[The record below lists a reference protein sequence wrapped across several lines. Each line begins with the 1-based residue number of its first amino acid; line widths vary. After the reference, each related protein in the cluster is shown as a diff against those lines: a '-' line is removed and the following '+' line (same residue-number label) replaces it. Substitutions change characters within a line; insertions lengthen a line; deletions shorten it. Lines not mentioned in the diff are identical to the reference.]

1 MKTPNDAPTE
11 ALVWYVGDLSLESDV
26 RQTFLIVGKRFNLAI
41 EVIVISDMG
50 SLSYHRPRAPSVAAL
65 LCLPLTSTWSRA
77 RHRSP
82 KGPPPTRTSAWL
94 WGVPWLTPGHR
105 HSTDRDNDN
114 LKLCLLTFDAVSKGN
129 AAAALLFP
137 EQLGSTEGD
146 RPASPWDLQEIRDW
160 AQHRQLWRL
169 AFRQCEMGDAANP
182 RPTGALV
189 NVSLRHPSFYRGWP
203 KLRRRSDGTWSYEGP
218 LPSNCTCSRKTSHG
232 STATAT
238 SSTPLE
244 SPALSCWAELLLARG
259 TESGLRGLPSGW
271 GSASQGDSQQASRHS
286 DGEGSDDTWVPEED
300 IESEVQDLAGGPRDG
315 HLCRELGIRTD
326 LETNSYKQASGGW
339 GSFCLAV
346 SSLVCPGP
354 RT

>member
-1 MKTPNDAPTE
+1 
-11 ALVWYVGDLSLESDV
+11 
-26 RQTFLIVGKRFNLAI
+26 
-41 EVIVISDMG
+41 
-50 SLSYHRPRAPSVAAL
+50 
-65 LCLPLTSTWSRA
+65 
-77 RHRSP
+77 
-82 KGPPPTRTSAWL
+82 
-94 WGVPWLTPGHR
+94 
-105 HSTDRDNDN
+105 
-114 LKLCLLTFDAVSKGN
+114 
-129 AAAALLFP
+129 
-137 EQLGSTEGD
+137 
-146 RPASPWDLQEIRDW
+146 
-160 AQHRQLWRL
+160 
-169 AFRQCEMGDAANP
+169 MGDAANP

-238 SSTPLE
+238 CSTPLE

-271 GSASQGDSQQASRHS
+271 GSASQVDSQQASQHS

-326 LETNSYKQASGGW
+326 SETNSYKQASGGR
-339 GSFCLAV
+339 GSFCFAV
-346 SSLVCPGP
+346 SSLVCSGP
-354 RT
+354 RTYCSEGGGNGWMMGVGWMCPGIGSHRARRQVPLLRLRRPPPAPRHIVRGHHFERASAKRPGHARWAALVALLKAYSGRAPLRASLG